1 MRIKPMRHNEPQSF
15 LQKLYKYRTYLLGLV
30 ILVVGIASIVG
41 VQAHQKNVTEA
52 DSTSAVR
59 AKGPTAPAIQAQ
71 QKQLKHKLTHYLK
84 SVTAD
89 GTASVSFYNLG
100 PTAGSSAAKSRTTR
114 RLYKQGQLAASA
126 NAHTPAVSAST
137 YKLFI
142 AAYLFHQNHLGYY
155 DWTLTEKDGF
165 QRMIVNSEND
175 FAEGV
180 LDAYGLTTLDD
191 FIASEGWYSPTFVAN
206 QASVTTA
213 YSLTLLLKK
222 LALQQAPFNHAHD
235 RQWLLSL
242 MNKQIY
248 RTGIPAGAATA
259 KKGTVVADK
268 VGFLGDINNDAAIV
282 TLPNGQRYV
291 LVIMTHGHGQTG
303 FSGFPRMAEITT
315 HIQKMMYDPSIVKGI
330 NK

>member
-1 MRIKPMRHNEPQSF
+1 MKHTEPQSF
-15 LQKLYKYRTYLLGLV
+15 LGKLYKYRTYLLGLV

-41 VQAHQKNVTEA
+41 VQAHQKNAAENAT
-52 DSTSAVR
+52 TSLAE
-59 AKGPTAPAIQAQ
+59 AKGPTPHEITVQ
-71 QKQLKHKLTHYLK
+71 QKRLKHKLNRYLK
-84 SVTAD
+84 SVTSD

-100 PTAGSSAAKSRTTR
+100 PTAGSSAAKSQTTR
-114 RLYKQGQLAASA
+114 QFYKQGKLATSA
-126 NAHTPAVSAST
+126 NAHTPMVSAST

-155 DWTLTEKDGF
+155 DWTLTEKEGF

-180 LDAYGLTTLDD
+180 LDTYGLTTLDD
-191 FIASEGWYSPTFVAN
+191 FIASEGWYTPTFVAN

-222 LALQQAPFNHAHD
+222 LARQQAPFNHLHD
-235 RQWLLSL
+235 QQWLLSL
-242 MNKQIY
+242 MRKQIY

-259 KKGTVVADK
+259 KKGTVAADK
-268 VGFLGDINNDAAIV
+268 VGFLGDTNNDAAIV

-291 LVIMTHGHGQTG
+291 LVIMTHGHGQSG

-315 HIQKMMYDPSIVKGI
+315 HIQKMMYDPSIVQGL
-330 NK
+330 NR